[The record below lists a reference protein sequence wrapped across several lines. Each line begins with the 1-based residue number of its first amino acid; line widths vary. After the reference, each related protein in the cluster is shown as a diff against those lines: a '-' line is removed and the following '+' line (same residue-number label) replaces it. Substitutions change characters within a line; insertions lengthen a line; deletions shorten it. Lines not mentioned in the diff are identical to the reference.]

1 MAGIEPIEP
10 LAWTSN
16 SGEENNSLDKKK
28 QKKNKTKMFTSVA
41 SGLHTLA
48 ENNLFYFFFFIS
60 NLKDVGSDPENI
72 KSIKFCLHK

>member
-1 MAGIEPIEP
+1 MQNKGRGEEHWQELNLEP

-41 SGLHTLA
+41 SGLH
-48 ENNLFYFFFFIS
+48 I
-60 NLKDVGSDPENI
+60 
-72 KSIKFCLHK
+72 